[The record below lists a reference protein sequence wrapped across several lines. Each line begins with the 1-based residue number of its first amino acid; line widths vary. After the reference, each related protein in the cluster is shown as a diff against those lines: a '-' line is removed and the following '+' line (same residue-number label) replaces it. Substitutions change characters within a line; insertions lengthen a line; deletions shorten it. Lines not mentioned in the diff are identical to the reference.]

1 MTAALSSMSASSD
14 SNPSCGGTLVSIDG
28 RVLPLRDARLAG
40 RHRAGLGR
48 VTLEQTFENPY
59 AEPLRVTY
67 QLPLPEEGSVSGF
80 SFRVG
85 QREIVGEVDRK
96 NRARER
102 FEQAIAQGRSAA
114 HLEQER
120 ASLFTQEVGNIPPGT
135 TVVVKIEIDQR
146 LVWIPDAAAD
156 TGGWEWRFPT
166 VVAPRYVGSSS
177 TVPDADRVRVAT
189 SDRPRPISMSLD
201 LTIADALL
209 QGRSPTSPSHALA
222 LGRGGHVSFAA
233 EAVGLDRDVVVRWP
247 VATPKV
253 GIAIDVARPKPGHA
267 MEDHLFGLVTL
278 TPPSIRPAPV
288 ARDLVVLLDTSGSM
302 SGEPLAQAKRVT
314 SALIESLSEQDTL
327 ELIEFSSRTRRF
339 AEAPMSATPQA
350 RARALQ
356 WVGSLRASG
365 GTEMVSG
372 ILAALR
378 SVRAEAQRQVV
389 VVTDGL
395 IGFERDVVSAILE
408 QLPSGSRL
416 HTVGVGSAVNRSL
429 TGPAARAGRGLEVV
443 IGLGEDPE
451 RACQRLLERTGD
463 PLVVDLVLKGDGLL
477 EHAPRRLPDLY
488 ANSPALISVK
498 LARSGGTLRVR
509 GRTASGP
516 WEARVEAQ
524 ADDHGSPGVIG
535 CFARERVEDHELA
548 RTAGVDEGEADA
560 AITQLGLQF
569 QIATRLT
576 SWVAISDR
584 VDVDPTDPTRR
595 ETVPQEIPYGM
606 SVEGLGLRAASIG
619 AAGAPPPQLS
629 APAPASAGPGAAR
642 TRGAPPRPQAKAKKT
657 KGGILRRILGGSRDA
672 SRDDSAVDGFSEG
685 EASAEVELSS
695 DALEANLDMMDKEL
709 GRRETLTQSGIVK
722 DGKGY
727 GVVLSK
733 TDDVWIVEV
742 LIPDG
747 IDWSPAD
754 DLMIRFADGTDV
766 RAAIVTD
773 GTTRDGE
780 VPPGTRI
787 RLVVRVSEPS
797 EQDPRSLSLTNKGR
811 AFAVVF

>member
-14 SNPSCGGTLVSIDG
+14 SNPSCGGTLVSLDG
-28 RVLPLRDARLAG
+28 RTLPLQDVRLTG

-67 QLPLPEEGSVSGF
+67 QLPLPEDGAVSGF
-80 SFRVG
+80 SFRIG

-96 NRARER
+96 DRARER

-135 TVVVKIEIDQR
+135 TVIVRVEIDQR
-146 LVWIPDAAAD
+146 LVWIPDATAD

-166 VVAPRYVGSSS
+166 VVAPRYVGSASS
-177 TVPDADRVRVAT
+177 VPDAARVRVAA
-189 SDRPRPISMSLD
+189 SDRPRPISVSLD

-209 QGRSPTSPSHALA
+209 QGRSPSSPSHALA
-222 LGRGGHVSFAA
+222 LARGGRVSFAA

-253 GIAIDVARPKPGHA
+253 GIAVDVARPKSGHA

-288 ARDLVVLLDTSGSM
+288 PRDLVVLLDTSGSM

-339 AEAPMSATPQA
+339 AEAPVSATPQA
-350 RARALQ
+350 RARALK

-372 ILAALR
+372 ILATLG

-408 QLPSGSRL
+408 QLPSASRL

-463 PLVVDLVLKGDGLL
+463 PLVVDLELEGDGLL
-477 EHAPRRLPDLY
+477 EHAPLRLPDLY

-509 GRTASGP
+509 GRTASGL

-524 ADDHGSPGVIG
+524 AENHGSPGVIG

-576 SWVAISDR
+576 SWVAISDQ
-584 VDVDPTDPTRR
+584 VDVDPADPTRR

-619 AAGAPPPQLS
+619 APGAPPQAA
-629 APAPASAGPGAAR
+629 APAPASAGSSVIR
-642 TRGAPPRPQAKAKKT
+642 HHQAPSRPQGKAKKA
-657 KGGILRRILGGSRDA
+657 KGGLLRRILGGSSDGA
-672 SRDDSAVDGFSEG
+672 KDEPTEEGFAVE
-685 EASAEVELSS
+685 EALAEAETSS
-695 DALEANLDMMDKEL
+695 DALEAKLDMMDKEL
-709 GRRETLTQSGIVK
+709 GRREAVTQSGVLK
-722 DGKGY
+722 DEKGY
-727 GVVLSK
+727 GAVVAK
-733 TDDVWIVEV
+733 VGNVWILEV
-742 LIPDG
+742 LVPDG

-754 DLMIRFADGTDV
+754 DLLIRLADGTDM
-766 RAAIVTD
+766 RAALVVD
-773 GTTRDGE
+773 GTTRNGK

-797 EQDPRSLSLTNKGR
+797 EQDPRSLSLTNDGR
-811 AFAVVF
+811 TFAVVF